1 MRMVPN
7 KCRRSAA
14 TTVEV
19 AVIASVV
26 LLLLFGLFE
35 YGRFQMTRQLLEN
48 AAREGAR
55 YAVVHSYDKNTIDV
69 QNVTFTALAGQE
81 SQLPGFVKTS
91 NISVYRANASGNPD
105 TTDSN
110 WKNAQF
116 GELIGV
122 RITGNYRP
130 ILPTFL
136 FMVVDSNGTIPLQV
150 TSIMYSE
157 AN

>member
-1 MRMVPN
+1 MQVVPH
-7 KCRRSAA
+7 KSRRSAA

-35 YGRFQMTRQLLEN
+35 YGRFQMTRQVLEN

-55 YAVVHSYDKNTIDV
+55 YAVVHTYDKNTTEV
-69 QNVTFTALAGQE
+69 QDVTFIALAGQE
-81 SQLPGFVKTS
+81 SQLPGFIKTS
-91 NISVYRANASGNPD
+91 NITVYRANAAGNPD
-105 TTDSN
+105 ATDNN

-116 GELIGV
+116 AELVGV
-122 RITGNYRP
+122 RITGNYKP
-130 ILPTFL
+130 ILPSFL
-136 FMVVDSNGTIPLQV
+136 FMVVDSNGAIPLQV
-150 TSIMYSE
+150 TAIMYSE